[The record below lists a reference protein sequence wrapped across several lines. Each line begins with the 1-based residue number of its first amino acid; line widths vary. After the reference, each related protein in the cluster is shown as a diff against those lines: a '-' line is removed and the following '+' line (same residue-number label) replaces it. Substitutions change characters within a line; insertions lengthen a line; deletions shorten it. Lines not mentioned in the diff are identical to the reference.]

1 MARRVAYEVERLPLL
16 VTENVLNHR
25 IVFLFLFLGY
35 DNVKCD
41 NIFTKVSMGGDL
53 NLHTVILTPML

>member
-1 MARRVAYEVERLPLL
+1 MAYEVERLPLQ

-25 IVFLFLFLGY
+25 IVFLFLFLEY

-41 NIFTKVSMGGDL
+41 NIFTNVRMSG
-53 NLHTVILTPML
+53 I